1 MSSETFTIE
10 QVKLLEDSVLCMSKE
25 SSRKLQD
32 SDRIPLQSQ
41 IVKSQIEESKAA
53 LNKQLDDL
61 ALIRA
66 KLITLRHFILNE
78 TTTDSE
84 EPITE

>member
-78 TTTDSE
+78 TTTDTE
-84 EPITE
+84 EPLTE

>member
-78 TTTDSE
+78 TTSDTE

>member
-1 MSSETFTIE
+1 MSSETFTID

-78 TTTDSE
+78 TTTDTE

>member
-1 MSSETFTIE
+1 MSSETFTID

-78 TTTDSE
+78 TTTNTE